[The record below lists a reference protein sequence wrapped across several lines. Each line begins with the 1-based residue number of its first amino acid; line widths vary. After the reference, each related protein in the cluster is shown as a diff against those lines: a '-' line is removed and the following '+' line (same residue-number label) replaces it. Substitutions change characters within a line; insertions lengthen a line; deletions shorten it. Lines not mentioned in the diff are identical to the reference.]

1 MLGDLIYEGKFK
13 ITNTRV
19 LNAEENKIEYNFT
32 EEGKFKD
39 IDVMIL
45 GTFCT
50 TPTGNGVVYGEGQH
64 IITTKYG
71 NEVASLREHGV
82 GRTNTESKSTSFRG
96 SFYYKTSSND
106 KLAFLN
112 NLVGIFEAEV
122 DESGNGVEKVWE
134 WN

>member
-13 ITNTRV
+13 ITNSRV
-19 LNAEENKIEYNFT
+19 LSAEENKIEYNFT
-32 EEGKFKD
+32 EEGRFQD
-39 IDVMIL
+39 IDVKIL

-50 TPTGNGVVYGEGQH
+50 IPAGKGVVHGEGQH

-71 NEVASLREHGV
+71 NDTASVREYGI
-82 GRTNTESKSTSFRG
+82 GRVNTKSAGTSFRG
-96 SFYYKTSSND
+96 SFYYRTSSND

-122 DESGNGVEKVWE
+122 DESGNGVSKVWE
-134 WN
+134 WK